1 MTIVCVLLTLY
12 WFVLFARILSSWFP
26 PPRTG
31 FGRGIWDLLHDL
43 TEPVLRPLRSVL
55 PPLRMGMVGLDL
67 SPIVVFIALGVITRA
82 LGCSFGF

>member
-26 PPRTG
+26 PPQTG
-31 FGRGIWDLLHDL
+31 LGRRAWELLHDL
-43 TEPVLRPLRSVL
+43 TEPVLRPLRNML
-55 PPLRMGMVGLDL
+55 PPMRMGMVGLDL
-67 SPIVVFIALGVITRA
+67 SPIIVFIALGVLTRA

>member
-1 MTIVCVLLTLY
+1 MIIVCALLTIY

-31 FGRGIWDLLHDL
+31 MGRRFWELLHDL

-55 PPLRMGMVGLDL
+55 PPLRMGMVGMDL
-67 SPIVVFIALGVITRA
+67 SPIVVFIALGVLARA
-82 LGCSFGF
+82 LGCSIGF